1 MKNILYILVSFS
13 LLFSSCY
20 SFTGASISPD
30 TKTINIRQFSNVASL
45 VNPRLSQ
52 LLTDA
57 VRDKYTS
64 QTSLNIIK
72 ENADLLLSGSI
83 SDYSIKPMAIQGNE
97 TAALNRLTVT
107 INVNFQNRKNEKQSF
122 DTNFSRYKDYQSNL
136 NFASVEDQLLKEII
150 DELVD
155 DIFNKSVVNW

>member
-1 MKNILYILVSFS
+1 MKNIIYIFIFYSTLISG
-13 LLFSSCY
+13 CY

-30 TKTINIRQFSNVASL
+30 TKTISIRQFPNVASL

-57 VRDKYTS
+57 LRDKFIS
-64 QTSLNIIK
+64 QTSLNVVK

-83 SDYSIKPMAIQGNE
+83 IDYSIKPMAIQGNE
-97 TAALNRLTVT
+97 TAALNRLT
-107 INVNFQNRKNEKQSF
+107 ININISFQNRKNEKQNF
-122 DTNFSRYKDYQSNL
+122 DTNFSRYRDYQSNL